1 MDGMQFQVPQFIEV
15 EDKIFGPLTATQFIY
30 LVGGGGFAVAMWLLL
45 PLWAA
50 ILVGGPIAGL
60 GVALAFYKINDRPF
74 IQVIEAAFQ
83 YILKSKLY
91 IWEHKNTAPVAEQAP
106 DREND
111 PAKFVPAATGDRLKD
126 LAWSLDVQ
134 EKTADGIPRQ

>member
-1 MDGMQFQVPQFIEV
+1 MQFQVPQFIEV

-50 ILVGGPIAGL
+50 VLIGGPVAGL
-60 GVALAFYKINDRPF
+60 GVALAFYKVNDRPF

-91 IWEHKNTAPVAEQAP
+91 IWEHKNAEPSPEQAAER
-106 DREND
+106 DND

-134 EKTADGIPRQ
+134 EKTQREGIELPRI